1 MATLVLEQ
9 LVGGTRVSDE
19 RTGEETGIVRYI
31 AYQKDDNGNKITG
44 SPFTPNVLKSN
55 ATYLDT
61 IKTVEAPPGTSY
73 DRYDA
78 QQYGSS
84 LYDLEVTVYFSKN
97 GRYGGPTTDDGG
109 AGDEPTYSVSSTT
122 ELRQFTIPVPSVQQL
137 LVPGVTEPLDS
148 PGLRAQTD
156 TTPIT
161 TINLNVRLDTYNVG
175 IQRVINEKVNQL
187 HYIGEAGSF
196 KLYRFKGA
204 KSIRNEGEFFSC
216 RYEWEYDIGSPAR
229 EWNEEGG
236 PRVFGDI
243 TADPEEYYPVPQLGP
258 VTFNNARGWWR
269 PPYFQV
275 GAGDEKFPYRPPFF
289 TQDVIL
295 TRPAPVLF
303 VDGLLDDLVGHLSL
317 PGVS

>member
-1 MATLVLEQ
+1 MPTLQLEE
-9 LVGGTRVSDE
+9 LARGTRLSDE
-19 RTGEETGIVRYI
+19 RTGEETGIVRYR
-31 AYQKDDNGNKITG
+31 AYLVENGSQVKG
-44 SPFTPNVLKSN
+44 SPFTPQLLKGN
-55 ATYLDT
+55 ASYVDT
-61 IKTVEAPPGTSY
+61 VKAQQPPPGTSF
-73 DRYDA
+73 DRFDV
-78 QQYGSS
+78 QQFGSS
-84 LYDLEVTVYFSKN
+84 LYDLEVVVYYSKN

-148 PGLRAQTD
+148 PGLRAQAD

-187 HYIGEAGSF
+187 HYISGGDGTF

-204 KSIRNEGEFFSC
+204 KSIRNEGSFFSC

-229 EWNEEGG
+229 QWNADGG
-236 PRVFGDI
+236 PRVFGKI
-243 TADPEEYYPVPQLGP
+243 GAPPEEYYPVPQLGP
-258 VTFNNARGWWR
+258 VTFNNGVGWWR

-275 GAGDEKFPYRPPFF
+275 GAGDEEFEYTPPFF
-289 TQDVIL
+289 TQPVTL